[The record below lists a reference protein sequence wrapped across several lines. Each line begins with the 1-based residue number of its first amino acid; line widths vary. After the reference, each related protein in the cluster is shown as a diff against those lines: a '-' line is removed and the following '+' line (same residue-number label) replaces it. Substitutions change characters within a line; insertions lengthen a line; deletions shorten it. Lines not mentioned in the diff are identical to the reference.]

1 MPSDVKSTFLV
12 DLSQKFG
19 QVEKFGDSQ
28 SLYRITGSNIH
39 VYIRYSK
46 THPNGKTFY
55 GLRHKDLQLLEG
67 QPSILCFLWDGQ
79 KEPLLIPF
87 SEYEDVFRSSTP
99 AEDGQYKAQVIPSDE
114 TTELYIARAGRFNVD
129 GFLGWESIETLTK
142 RIGGAKFPELSH
154 SQIQTLLGS
163 IGTAKDYDVW
173 IPINDRTKLD
183 WQISR
188 QFMCRESLPYGFDQ
202 VASIL
207 GEIDVIWTQKGSN
220 SIKALFEVEH
230 STPIYSGLL
239 RFNDIHLIAPDLK
252 ARFSVVA
259 NNERRSLF
267 TRQVNRPTFKT
278 SGLGELCTF
287 LDYADVHNWH
297 ERMTRM

>member
-1 MPSDVKSTFLV
+1 MPSDIKSEFLKK
-12 DLSQKFG
+12 LGQKFG
-19 QVEKFGDSQ
+19 KVENFGDSR
-28 SLYRITGSNIH
+28 SLYRITGSNIQI
-39 VYIRYSK
+39 YIRYSK

-55 GLRHKDLQLLEG
+55 GLRDKDLQLLEG

-87 SEYEDVFRSSTP
+87 SEYEDVFRSSIP

-129 GFLGWESIETLTK
+129 GFMGWEPVETLTK
-142 RIGGAKFPELSH
+142 KVGGEKIPELSH
-154 SQIQTLLGS
+154 SQVQTLLGS
-163 IGTAKDYDVW
+163 IGTAKDFDVW
-173 IPINDRTKLD
+173 IPINDRMKLD
-183 WQISR
+183 WTIAR
-188 QFMCRESLPYGFDQ
+188 QFAFRENLPYGFGQ
-202 VASIL
+202 VENIL
-207 GEIDVIWTQKGSN
+207 SEIDVIWTQKGSN
-220 SIKALFEVEH
+220 TIKALFEIEH

-239 RFNDIHLIAPDLK
+239 RFNDIHLIAPELR

-267 TRQVNRPTFKT
+267 TRQVNRPTFKA

-297 ERMTRM
+297 ERTIRI